1 MGNEKQL
8 LNSLAYKAFEKFDIS
23 KEIFEKKYSLDF
35 SNLKS
40 NNNIEISLDKKMNK
54 EKRKKTGSYYTPL
67 SIVKYMIFI
76 GLKDYLVKNT
86 NYDLIDI
93 EGFLNL
99 KYKNLNLLNIL
110 KNIKVVD
117 LSSGTGVFLKEYILL
132 VKEIIEFYDIDNKK
146 RFLKIIIENNIY
158 AFDIN
163 NIALNILDLKLHM
176 IYWKYDQSILD
187 INLYNINI
195 ITKENFNEFIPG
207 NGFDLV
213 LGNPPYLGEKGNK
226 KVFRKIKKSS
236 FGKKFYEGKMDLLYY
251 FIYRGINILN
261 KKGILVYITSNYFT
275 TANSGKKLR
284 RFLKQEGCFK
294 RIINFDDNKV
304 FDDAIL
310 HSMIF
315 SYMKNSNQ
323 DVSIYNINKKINK
336 NNFLNKKNLN
346 KFKYI
351 LSMEDLFNKNNLINI
366 FVNKEHYS
374 LIKKIQDQCGLKIKD
389 FFNVNQ
395 GIVSGADKV
404 TSRNKKKLSN
414 PSKVNKG
421 EGIFTLNSLEA
432 TKFREESYC
441 KKFYKNSDIKSFKVN
456 EDKERYLLYVTDQT
470 DIDLK
475 LYNHLKKYKSILEN
489 RREVKKGIRKWTS
502 LQWPR
507 DKKMFNKEK
516 IVVPQRSIKNTFA
529 YSNFSLFASAD
540 IYYITKKDI
549 LFDYNIKVLLGLLN
563 SKLYYIYLLN
573 IGKKKGKNL
582 ELYSTPIKNLLIK
595 KLKYKDQIINCVNKL
610 IKNYSNKKFEKL
622 NKIIYKEFNLTIDEI
637 DFINKFY
644 KEKVD
649 G

>member
-1 MGNEKQL
+1 MDNEKEL
-8 LNSLAYKAFEKFDIS
+8 LNSLAYNAFKKFDIS
-23 KEIFEKKYSLDF
+23 KKFFEKRYSIDF
-35 SNLKS
+35 SKLKF
-40 NNNIEISLDKKMNK
+40 NCDIDISLDKQMNK
-54 EKRKKTGSYYTPL
+54 VKRKKTGSYYTPL
-67 SIVKYMIFI
+67 SIVKHMIFI

-86 NYDLIDI
+86 NCKLAEINN
-93 EGFLNL
+93 FLNL
-99 KYKNLNLLNIL
+99 KCQNDDLLNIL

-132 VKEIIEFYDIDNKK
+132 IKKIIEFNNIDNKK
-146 RFLKIIIENNIY
+146 IFLKSFLESNIY

-163 NIALNILDLKLHM
+163 KIALDILDLKLHM
-176 IYWKYDQSILD
+176 IYWEYDKSFLD

-195 ITKENFNEFIPG
+195 ITNENFNNLMPE

-226 KVFRKIKKSS
+226 KVFRRVKNSS
-236 FGKKFYEGKMDLLYY
+236 FGKKFYEAKMDLLYY
-251 FIYRGINILN
+251 FIYRGINIL
-261 KKGILVYITSNYFT
+261 KKRGVLVYITTNYFT

-284 RFLKQEGCFK
+284 KFLKKNGSFK

-315 SYMKNSNQ
+315 SYVKDLNQ
-323 DVSIYNINKKINK
+323 DVFIYNFNKKIN
-336 NNFLNKKNLN
+336 NNIFSDKKILN
-346 KFKYI
+346 KFKYK
-351 LSMEDLFNKNNLINI
+351 LSMKDLFNQDDLINI

-374 LIKKIQDQCGLKIKD
+374 LIKKIRNQCNLKIRD

-404 TSRNKKKLSN
+404 TSRNKKKLLDPN
-414 PSKVNKG
+414 KVNKG
-421 EGIFTLNSLEA
+421 RGIFVLNLLEA
-432 TKFREESYC
+432 KKFKEKSFL
-441 KKFYKNSDIKSFKVN
+441 KKFYKNSDIKSFQVN
-456 EDKERYLLYVTDQT
+456 KDKERFLLYITDQT
-470 DIDLK
+470 DIDSN
-475 LYNHLKKYKSILEN
+475 LYNHLKKYKGILES

-507 DKKMFNKEK
+507 DKEMFNKEK

-529 YSNFSLFASAD
+529 YSNFPLFASAD
-540 IYYITKKDI
+540 IYYITKKNN
-549 LFDYNIKVLLGLLN
+549 LFDYNIKALLGLLN

-595 KLKYKDQIINCVNKL
+595 KLKYKSEIINCVNKL
-610 IKNYSNKKFEKL
+610 IEKFSNKEFNNL
-622 NKIIYKEFNLTIDEI
+622 NKIIYKEFNLTKNEI